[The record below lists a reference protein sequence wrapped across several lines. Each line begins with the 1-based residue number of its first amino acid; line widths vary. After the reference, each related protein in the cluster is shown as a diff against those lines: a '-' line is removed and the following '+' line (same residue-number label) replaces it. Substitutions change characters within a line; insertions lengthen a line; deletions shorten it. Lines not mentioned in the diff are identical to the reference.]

1 MSRRKQGK
9 PQHLSKRDFTLEPV
23 SGVLAEEELLDPPRL
38 GEALKGDPDLL
49 TCGQCHAR
57 FPLADI
63 LLFIQHKRRQCQGR
77 LCNDK
82 QAPDRPPASPHPQ
95 HPRRACHPVDAAS
108 QVSPYARDCL
118 SVPTQGI
125 IPKQEVMTDALRPR
139 SGAPSY
145 LYGSPVLGAR
155 RKCAAPDWPGSD
167 AEEDVSNPALTP
179 ALRRSALGKCFP

>member
-9 PQHLSKRDFTLEPV
+9 PQHLSKRDFTPEPV

-118 SVPTQGI
+118 SAPTQGI
-125 IPKQEVMTDALRPR
+125 IPKQEAAVSYGTRCRRPSASKRSAVISLRLAR
-139 SGAPSY
+139 
-145 LYGSPVLGAR
+145 AR
-155 RKCAAPDWPGSD
+155 RST
-167 AEEDVSNPALTP
+167 EM
-179 ALRRSALGKCFP
+179 RSA

>member
-9 PQHLSKRDFTLEPV
+9 PQHLSKRDFTPEPV

-82 QAPDRPPASPHPQ
+82 QAPDRPPASPVGSPLSTASPLARRPPQHPMQHLMQHPQ

-118 SVPTQGI
+118 SAPTQGI
-125 IPKQEVMTDALRPR
+125 IPKQEVMT
-139 SGAPSY
+139 GKQH
-145 LYGSPVLGAR
+145 GR
-155 RKCAAPDWPGSD
+155 R
-167 AEEDVSNPALTP
+167 
-179 ALRRSALGKCFP
+179 RRRRTV